1 MKRGYWVNV
10 ARENGIKADT
20 YYMRKKRGMSDE
32 EAATTPLIIKGGSK
46 KPKKEYAV
54 YKGDELIVVGTADEC
69 AEFLGVRRETI
80 YFYASPSAE
89 NRNTRAI
96 VLEDDEFDE

>member
-1 MKRGYWVNV
+1 
-10 ARENGIKADT
+10 
-20 YYMRKKRGMSDE
+20 MSDE
-32 EAATTPLIIKGGSK
+32 GAATTPLIMKGGSK

-54 YKGDELIVVGTADEC
+54 YKGDKLIVFGTADEC

-89 NRNTRAI
+89 NRITRAI